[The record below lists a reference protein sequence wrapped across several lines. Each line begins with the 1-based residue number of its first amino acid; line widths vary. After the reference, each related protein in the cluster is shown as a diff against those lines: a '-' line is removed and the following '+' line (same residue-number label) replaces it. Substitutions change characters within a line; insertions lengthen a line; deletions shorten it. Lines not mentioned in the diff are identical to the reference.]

1 MLKPSSLVVAAVLS
15 AGLILGVSTASVYNY
30 RHSESITQNIST
42 IEETILNS
50 TGLIN
55 YNGRELGS
63 GVAYRKGGKLYV
75 MSAAHV
81 VDDKIPTIGQI
92 LGTEP
97 PSDAP
102 QTWGKGVASVVFFDS
117 STSERRVEAKGTIV
131 AVDELVDYCIIEIT
145 DTDAKVLESL
155 KQVVGVSLNY
165 DIPDVGTKVYASGY
179 PAGDEFTLTAGI
191 ISHKKRMLDSK
202 QYIATDANI
211 THGSSGGGLY
221 LQKDASCVGIIV
233 MGNMRNRQGYSVPMW
248 VIKKS
253 LEEKCLLELIPPSA

>member
-1 MLKPSSLVVAAVLS
+1 MLKPSSLVAAAVLS
-15 AGLILGVSTASVYNY
+15 AGLILGVSTATVYNY
-30 RHSESITQNIST
+30 QHSELITQNIST

-50 TGLIN
+50 TGLVI

-102 QTWGKGVASVVFFDS
+102 QTWGKGIASVVFFDS
-117 STSERRVEAKGTIV
+117 STSERRVEAQGTIV

-155 KQVVGVSLNY
+155 KQIVGVSLNF
-165 DIPDVGTKVYASGY
+165 DVPDVGTKVYASGF